1 MTENDKFSD
10 ELLNA
15 YVDGELDSEERQRLE
30 DAMQADDRLRERV
43 AELKELKNLVKSAY
57 MDEMPEGMPA
67 VPRRTWSGMGMAAS
81 VAAFAL
87 GVVMTWGWF
96 SYMDGTTGPRVA
108 AVPGQEAGDA
118 GEQDRVVKVV
128 FHLSRDEPGQLR
140 TILNEAEA
148 LLTTTKR
155 TGQTASVRII
165 ASGAGLSLFEKQ
177 SSPLTRRVMAMKRE
191 YQGHLVFN
199 GCGVAYEE
207 LKKQRGGGDLEMLPE
222 LQLVDL
228 GVLEL
233 MRRQREGWAYI
244 RL

>member
-1 MTENDKFSD
+1 MTEDNNFSD

-15 YVDGELDSEERQRLE
+15 YVDGELDAEERQRVE
-30 DAMQADDRLRERV
+30 VAMQADDRLRDRV
-43 AELKELKNLVKSAY
+43 AELNELKQLVKGAY
-57 MDEMPEGMPA
+57 IDETPERIPA
-67 VPRRTWSGMGMAAS
+67 PPRRTWSGAGLAAS

-96 SYMDGTTGPRVA
+96 SYMDRTTGPRMA
-108 AVPGQEAGDA
+108 ALPHQQAGDA
-118 GEQDRVVKVV
+118 GESERVVKVV
-128 FHLSRDEPGQLR
+128 FHLSRDEPGQLH
-140 TILNEAEA
+140 TVLNEAEA
-148 LLTTTKR
+148 LLTTTAHSGR
-155 TGQTASVRII
+155 AASVRII
-165 ASGAGLSLFEKQ
+165 ASGAGLLLFEKQ
-177 SSPLTRRVMAMKRE
+177 ASPIARRVMAMKRE
-191 YQGHLVFN
+191 HRGDLVFS

-207 LKKQRGGGDLEMLPE
+207 LKKQRADGELELIPE

>member
-1 MTENDKFSD
+1 MTEDDRFSD

-15 YVDGELDSEERQRLE
+15 YVDAELDSEERQRLE
-30 DAMQADDRLRERV
+30 DAMQADDRLRDRV
-43 AELKELKNLVKSAY
+43 AELSELKQLVKGAY
-57 MDEMPEGMPA
+57 IDETPERTPA
-67 VPRRTWSGMGMAAS
+67 APRRIWSGAGLAAS

-96 SYMDGTTGPRVA
+96 SYMDGTIGPRMA

-118 GEQDRVVKVV
+118 GENERVVKVV
-128 FHLSRDEPGQLR
+128 FHLSRDDPGQLH
-140 TILNEAEA
+140 TILNEAEE
-148 LLTTTKR
+148 LLTTTAQSGR
-155 TGQTASVRII
+155 TASVRII

-177 SSPLTRRVMAMKRE
+177 SSPITRRVMAMKRE

-207 LKKQRGGGDLEMLPE
+207 LKKQRADGELELLPE